1 MHRFFL
7 VFFSLT
13 FITLN
18 AQINISSIFKGN
30 VTVNDTLSVSSI
42 HVINKSRGSAT
53 ITNEKGYFEIFS
65 SPNDTIIF
73 SSVQYKLKIIV
84 VSPEM
89 LESKKL
95 IIPLEV
101 FVNELNEIVVK
112 PHNLTGDLFKD
123 ILNSTTKPIN
133 FYNLGIPGFIGDR
146 KEKIISPAAIIATS
160 ILSGNIPI
168 DPIYKHIS
176 GYYKRLKKKRNL
188 EIDFDFI
195 SNLIKFYGIDY
206 FKISFGI
213 KEDEIYDFVSGTYAN
228 YPIKDSFHNNEHNKV
243 IIYFEE
249 NYKRISESKNF

>member
-1 MHRFFL
+1 MHRFYL

-13 FITLN
+13 FIKLN
-18 AQINISSIFKGN
+18 AQINVSSLLKGN
-30 VTVNDTLSVSSI
+30 VSYNDTLSVSSI

-65 SPNDTIIF
+65 SPEDTIIF
-73 SSVQYKLKIIV
+73 SSVQYKLKILV
-84 VSPEM
+84 VSSEM
-89 LESKKL
+89 LVSKEV

-101 FVNELNEIVVK
+101 FINELNEIVVK
-112 PHNLTGDLFKD
+112 PNNLTGDLFKD
-123 ILNSTTKPIN
+123 IANSTSKPVN
-133 FYNLGIPGFIGDR
+133 FYNLGIPGFIGAR
-146 KEKIISPAAIIATS
+146 KEKIISPASIIATS

-195 SNLIKFYGIDY
+195 SKLIKFYGIDY

-213 KEDEIYDFVSGTYAN
+213 KEDDIYDFVSGTYAN
-228 YPIKDSFHNNEHNKV
+228 YPVKDTFYNNEHNKV
-243 IIYFEE
+243 INYFEE